1 MNSKFDHDYLLYA
14 TNSSASFG
22 FNDGISHPQI
32 KGINGPNDKLGFTL
46 DDVKQ
51 PTDASN
57 SVEPGVILVGRNGDH
72 EKADNTLSEIT
83 VQPKPQW
90 MKDGSFLVFRKLEQH
105 VGRWRE
111 FVDQNF
117 LKAGCSSGEH
127 LGAQLMGRW
136 PSGT

>member
-1 MNSKFDHDYLLYA
+1 MPNSC
-14 TNSSASFG
+14 TSFG

-32 KGINGPNDKLGFTL
+32 VGINGPKDRLGFTL

-51 PTDASN
+51 PSDASN
-57 SVEPGVILVGRNGDH
+57 SVDPGVIIVGRNGDR
-72 EKADNTLSEIT
+72 EQAENTLSGIS

-105 VGRWRE
+105 VGEWRN
-111 FVDQNF
+111 FVEKNF
-117 LKAGCSSGEH
+117 LEADCSSGVH
-127 LGAQLMGRW
+127 LGAKLMGRW